1 MQDPLPHAAVSH
13 VAAIV
18 DSADDAIIST
28 DLQGL
33 ITSWNRAAERLF
45 GYTASEA
52 IGRSIRIIIPI
63 DHHSDEDEVLRRI
76 ARGDSVVHFETVRR
90 RKNGSVLPISVSISP
105 IRNPAGRVIG
115 ASKIARDITERRRVD
130 EAIAAAERA
139 RSDLQ
144 HRLLAMVGASSSLL
158 GSPKVEDVVPASLAL
173 ASSLIAADG
182 YALWRLDAPSQAW
195 RIESYSG
202 VSDDFARR
210 IVATDRNA
218 PSPDSVEPVIAED
231 VSVDE
236 RLVGRLEAFGA
247 EGIRSML
254 SVPMALGNEVTAA
267 LAFYYRTPHVFSDVE
282 LETARALASL
292 TTAALRTAELYD
304 AQGRIQRQASFLA
317 QAGEVLASSLN
328 YRQTLGRIAT
338 LAVPSI
344 ADWCAIDIVNDAG
357 GLDRIAIAHQD
368 PQKVALGHRI
378 SAAFPAANA
387 PAGRP
392 LGDPDHVVNSGRSMF
407 VPEITDAML
416 ASAAHTAEHGD
427 LLLAIG
433 MRSYICV
440 PLRTREGVLGAL
452 TFLSAESGRHFTL
465 ADLQFAETV
474 AGRAA
479 LAIENARSYEEAR
492 RANRLKDEFL
502 ATLSHELRTP
512 LNAILGYTRML
523 RAGIFAAEK
532 HDRAL
537 ETVERNAS
545 ALAQIVG
552 DVLDVARIVSGK
564 LRLEVKP
571 IDLDRLIAEAIET
584 VLPAAQAKGVTLEQ
598 TTNGDIP
605 AVSVDTD
612 RLQQVL
618 WNLLTN
624 AVKFTARGGRVI
636 VSTHHTAEG
645 VEIVVADT
653 GQGIKPDV
661 LPFIFDRF
669 RQGDSGS
676 SREHG
681 GLGLGLAIARHIVEM
696 HGGTIQAASEGD
708 GRGARFT
715 VRLPTI
721 QTPVRPEAAAR

>member
-1 MQDPLPHAAVSH
+1 MKRWQRLNGP
-13 VAAIV
+13 AAICSIGCSRW
-18 DSADDAIIST
+18 SAR
-28 DLQGL
+28 
-33 ITSWNRAAERLF
+33 RA
-45 GYTASEA
+45 
-52 IGRSIRIIIPI
+52 
-63 DHHSDEDEVLRRI
+63 
-76 ARGDSVVHFETVRR
+76 
-90 RKNGSVLPISVSISP
+90 
-105 IRNPAGRVIG
+105 
-115 ASKIARDITERRRVD
+115 
-130 EAIAAAERA
+130 
-139 RSDLQ
+139 
-144 HRLLAMVGASSSLL
+144 SLL
-158 GSPKVEDVVPASLAL
+158 GSPRVEDVVPASLAL

-182 YALWRLDAPSQAW
+182 YALWRLDAPSLAW

-210 IVATDRNA
+210 LVTSDGNLA
-218 PSPDSVEPVIAED
+218 PAASAEPVIAED
-231 VSVDE
+231 VTTDP
-236 RLVGRLEAFGA
+236 RLLGRLEAFRF

-254 SVPMALGNEVTAA
+254 SVPMALGNDATAA

-282 LETARALASL
+282 LQTARALGKL

-304 AQGRIQRQASFLA
+304 AQRRIQQQASFLA

-338 LAVPSI
+338 LAVPRI

-357 GLDRIAIAHQD
+357 DLDRIAIAHED
-368 PQKVALGHRI
+368 PEKVALGHRLTD
-378 SAAFPAANA
+378 AYPAGTS
-387 PAGRP
+387 PTGRP

-407 VPEITDAML
+407 VPEITGAML
-416 ASAAHTAEHGD
+416 ASYAHDAEHGD
-427 LLLAIG
+427 ILTSIG
-433 MRSYICV
+433 VRSYICV

-452 TFLSAESGRHFTL
+452 TFLSAESGRRFTL

-479 LAIENARSYEEAR
+479 LAIENARSYDEAR

-523 RAGIFAAEK
+523 RAGIFAADK

-598 TTNGDIP
+598 NTDGGIP
-605 AVSVDTD
+605 HVSADTD

-618 WNLLTN
+618 WNLLAN
-624 AVKFTARGGRVI
+624 AVKFTARGGRV
-636 VSTHHTAEG
+636 VASTRRTSDA
-645 VEIVVADT
+645 VEIIVADT
-653 GQGIKPDV
+653 GKGIRPDV
-661 LPFIFDRF
+661 LPYIFDRF

-696 HGGTIQAASEGD
+696 HGGTIQAASDGD

-715 VRLPTI
+715 VRLPTVPRRRSAVV
-721 QTPVRPEAAAR
+721 TRHASPTASSPCSCDCVPAHRCAGHHRPCCRSRCRSSIHCWRITWCCPAIGPLRSGDGLPRDPRWPFRLTDAKRPPPRATTADGSCCSIR

>member
-1 MQDPLPHAAVSH
+1 MPDSPPEAAVSY

-18 DSADDAIIST
+18 ASADDAIIST

-33 ITSWNRAAERLF
+33 ITSWNPAAARLF
-45 GYTASEA
+45 GYAADEA
-52 IGRSIRIIIPI
+52 IGRPIRIIIPV
-63 DHHSDEDEVLRRI
+63 DHRSDEEEVLRRI
-76 ARGDSVVHFETVRR
+76 ARGESVVHFETVRR
-90 RKNGSVLPISVSISP
+90 RKDGSTLPISVSISP
-105 IRNPAGRVIG
+105 IRDSAGRVIG
-115 ASKIARDITERRRVD
+115 SSKIARDITERRRVD

-144 HRLLAMVGASSSLL
+144 HRLLALVGASSSLL
-158 GSPKVEDVVPASLAL
+158 GSPHVEDVVPASLAL

-182 YALWRLDAPSQAW
+182 YAMWRLEASSSSW

-202 VSDDFARR
+202 VSTEFATRL
-210 IVATDRNA
+210 ITTAADMLPAAST
-218 PSPDSVEPVIAED
+218 EPVIAENVASD
-231 VSVDE
+231 P
-236 RLVGRLEAFGA
+236 RLVGRLEAFRT
-247 EGIRSML
+247 EGITSML
-254 SVPMALGNEVTAA
+254 SIPLMTDGEATAA

-282 LETARALASL
+282 LETARALGAL

-304 AQGRIQRQASFLA
+304 AQHRIQQQASFLA

-328 YRQTLGRIAT
+328 YRQTLGRMAT

-357 GLDRIAIAHQD
+357 DLDRIAIAHED
-368 PQKVALGHRI
+368 PQKVAIGRRI
-378 SAAFPAANA
+378 SEAFP
-387 PAGRP
+387 PSTSSGGRSF
-392 LGDPDHVVNSGRSMF
+392 GDPDHVVNSGRSMF

-416 ASAAHTAEHGD
+416 ASFAQSAEHAD
-427 LLLAIG
+427 LLLAVRL
-433 MRSYICV
+433 RSYICV

-452 TFLSAESGRHFTL
+452 TFLSAESGRRFTL
-465 ADLQFAETV
+465 SDLQFAETV

-479 LAIENARSYEEAR
+479 LAIENARSYDEAR

-564 LRLEVKP
+564 LRLEVRL

-598 TTNGDIP
+598 ASDGEIP
-605 AVSVDTD
+605 QVSADTD

-618 WNLLTN
+618 WNLLAN

-636 VSTHHTAEG
+636 ASTHRTADG
-645 VEIVVADT
+645 VAIVVADT
-653 GQGIKPDV
+653 GQGIRPDV
-661 LPFIFDRF
+661 LPYIFDRF

-696 HGGTIQAASEGD
+696 HGGTIQAASEGE
-708 GRGARFT
+708 GRGAEFT
-715 VRLPTI
+715 VRLPTV
-721 QTPVRPEAAAR
+721 QVSSKVGASAR

>member
-1 MQDPLPHAAVSH
+1 M
-13 VAAIV
+13 
-18 DSADDAIIST
+18 
-28 DLQGL
+28 
-33 ITSWNRAAERLF
+33 
-45 GYTASEA
+45 
-52 IGRSIRIIIPI
+52 
-63 DHHSDEDEVLRRI
+63 LRRI
-76 ARGDSVVHFETVRR
+76 ARGESVVHFETVRR
-90 RKNGSVLPISVSISP
+90 RKDGSLLPISVSISP
-105 IRNPAGRVIG
+105 MRDASGRVIG
-115 ASKIARDITERRRVD
+115 ASKIARDITERRRAD
-130 EAIAAAERA
+130 EALAAAERA

-144 HRLLAMVGASSSLL
+144 HRLLALVGASTSLL
-158 GSPKVEDVVPASLAL
+158 GSPRVEDVVPASLAL

-182 YALWRLDAPSQAW
+182 YALWRLDAPSHAW

-210 IVATDRNA
+210 LVTSDRNLA
-218 PSPDSVEPVIAED
+218 PAASAEPVIAED
-231 VSVDE
+231 VTTDP
-236 RLVGRLEAFGA
+236 RLLGRLEAFRF
-247 EGIRSML
+247 EGITSML
-254 SVPMALGNEVTAA
+254 SIPMALGNDATAA

-282 LETARALASL
+282 LQTARALGKL

-304 AQGRIQRQASFLA
+304 AQRRIQQQASFLA

-338 LAVPSI
+338 LAVPRI

-357 GLDRIAIAHQD
+357 DLDRIAIAHED
-368 PQKVALGHRI
+368 PEKVALGHRLTV
-378 SAAFPAANA
+378 AYPAGTS
-387 PAGRP
+387 PTGRP

-407 VPEITDAML
+407 VPEITGAML
-416 ASAAHTAEHGD
+416 ASYAHDAEHGD
-427 LLLAIG
+427 ILTSIG
-433 MRSYICV
+433 VRSYICV

-452 TFLSAESGRHFTL
+452 TFLSAESGRRFTL

-479 LAIENARSYEEAR
+479 LAIENARSYDEAR

-523 RAGIFAAEK
+523 RAGIFAADK

-598 TTNGDIP
+598 NTDGGIP
-605 AVSVDTD
+605 HVSADTD

-618 WNLLTN
+618 WNLLAN
-624 AVKFTARGGRVI
+624 AVKFTARGGRV
-636 VSTHHTAEG
+636 VASTRRTSDA

-653 GQGIKPDV
+653 GQGHQTRRPSV
-661 LPFIFDRF
+661 HLRSLPPG
-669 RQGDSGS
+669 RQRIVAGAWRPRPRTRHRPPHRRDARWHHPGGERRRRARCAVHRPAADGPRRRSAVVTRHASPTAS
-676 SREHG
+676 SPRSCDG
-681 GLGLGLAIARHIVEM
+681 VPARRCAGH
-696 HGGTIQAASEGD
+696 HRSCS
-708 GRGARFT
+708 
-715 VRLPTI
+715 
-721 QTPVRPEAAAR
+721 EAAAAAPSTVGRSHGAAPRSARADLGMGCRGIHGGRFV